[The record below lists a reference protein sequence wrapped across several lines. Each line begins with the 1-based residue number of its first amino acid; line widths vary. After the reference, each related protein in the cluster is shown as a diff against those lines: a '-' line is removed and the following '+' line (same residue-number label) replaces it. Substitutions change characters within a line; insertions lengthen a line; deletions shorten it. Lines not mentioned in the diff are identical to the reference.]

1 MQNSLSEWDQDLS
14 SDEDEIYR
22 SFYRAL
28 QRTEGFGLFFVRC
41 VEGERNKLIERLQ
54 QDLPKKKIE
63 RLALDRPVEDG
74 NLYKIISQLPNRNE
88 IDVLFI
94 AGIEKSLEPYIQPGY
109 GGQGDYYKRDTV
121 PRVLGHL
128 NLQRER
134 FRDDFPFAI
143 VFLVP
148 LFALKY
154 FMLRSPDF
162 FDWRSGLFEF
172 PQEKEDVDQ
181 ASSRYLEMEY
191 DDFSNLTHSERFNL
205 LREFQSLID
214 EDHQSTE
221 NKVELWRKQGLIW
234 SADDNPEAA
243 LASYDRALEIKPDSH
258 EAWYGR
264 GTALPK
270 LERYEEAIASYDRA
284 LKIKPN
290 SHEAWYGRGSALD
303 ALKRY
308 EEAIASYDRALEIKP
323 GSHEAWYNRG
333 NILGSLERYEEAI
346 VSYDRALEI
355 KPDKHAAWNNRGT
368 ALDDLER
375 YEEAIA
381 SYDRALEI
389 KPDNHYA
396 WYNRGY
402 ALGNLE
408 RYEEAIASYDRALE
422 IKPDDHKAWDNRGYA
437 LGNLERYEEAIAS
450 YDRALEIKPD
460 FANAIYNKACCYAL
474 QAHIETAI
482 AHLQQAIAL
491 DPNYREMAKTDSD
504 FDYIR
509 DNQRFQELLNES

>member
-22 SFYRAL
+22 YFYRAL

-41 VEGERNKLIERLQ
+41 VEGERNKLLIERLQ

-63 RLALDRPVEDG
+63 RLTLDRPVEDG

-172 PQEKEDVDQ
+172 PTNKNEVAL
-181 ASSRYLEMEY
+181 ASFQMLSIDY
-191 DDFSNLTHSERFNL
+191 DLCVQLTHEERLDL
-205 LREFQSLID
+205 LRDIQSLID
-214 EDHQSTE
+214 ENNLLPEQLLPEMKSD
-221 NKVELWRKQGLIW
+221 LWLKQGMIW
-234 SADDNPEAA
+234 AADKNFH
-243 LASYDRALEIKPDSH
+243 S
-258 EAWYGR
+258 
-264 GTALPK
+264 
-270 LERYEEAIASYDRA
+270 
-284 LKIKPN
+284 
-290 SHEAWYGRGSALD
+290 
-303 ALKRY
+303 
-308 EEAIASYDRALEIKP
+308 
-323 GSHEAWYNRG
+323 
-333 NILGSLERYEEAI
+333 AI
-346 VSYDRALEI
+346 VSYDHALELNPNFDEALI
-355 KPDKHAAWNNRGT
+355 NRGA
-368 ALDDLER
+368 ALFNLGR
-375 YEEAIA
+375 YEEALA
-381 SYDRALEI
+381 DYDRASESRS
-389 KPDNHYA
+389 NHYA
-396 WYNRGY
+396 WYNRGTILCN
-402 ALGNLE
+402 LG
-408 RYEEAIASYDRALE
+408 RYEEAINAYDRALA
-422 IKPDDHKAWDNRGYA
+422 IKPDYASAWNNRGVTLSN
-437 LGNLERYEEAIAS
+437 LGRDREAITS
-450 YDRALEIKPD
+450 YKEALKTFSND
-460 FANAIYNKACCYAL
+460 ANVIYNQACCYAL
-474 QAHIETAI
+474 QADIEAAI
-482 AHLQQAIAL
+482 AHIQQAIAL

-504 FDYIR
+504 FDRIR
-509 DNQRFQELLNES
+509 DDQRFQNLLTGED

>member
-14 SDEDEIYR
+14 SDEEEIYR

-41 VEGERNKLIERLQ
+41 VEEERNKLIERLQ

-63 RLALDRPVEDG
+63 RLTLDRPVEDG

-172 PQEKEDVDQ
+172 PQKKDEVDK
-181 ASSRYLEMEY
+181 ASFRYLEMEY
-191 DDFSNLTHSERFNL
+191 NDFFNLTHLEKFDL
-205 LREFQSLID
+205 LREVQSLID

-221 NKVELWRKQGLIW
+221 NKVDLWQRQGLIW
-234 SADDNPEAA
+234 AADGNFEAA
-243 LASYDRALEIKPDSH
+243 L
-258 EAWYGR
+258 
-264 GTALPK
+264 
-270 LERYEEAIASYDRA
+270 
-284 LKIKPN
+284 
-290 SHEAWYGRGSALD
+290 
-303 ALKRY
+303 
-308 EEAIASYDRALEIKP
+308 
-323 GSHEAWYNRG
+323 
-333 NILGSLERYEEAI
+333 
-346 VSYDRALEI
+346 VSFDRALEI
-355 KPDKHAAWNNRGT
+355 KPDKDEAWNNRGI
-368 ALDDLER
+368 ALGNLER
-375 YEEAIA
+375 YEAAIA

-389 KPDNHYA
+389 KPDY
-396 WYNRGY
+396 
-402 ALGNLE
+402 
-408 RYEEAIASYDRALE
+408 
-422 IKPDDHKAWDNRGYA
+422 
-437 LGNLERYEEAIAS
+437 
-450 YDRALEIKPD
+450 
-460 FANAIYNKACCYAL
+460 ANAVYGKACCNAL
-474 QAHIETAI
+474 RADIEATI

-491 DPNYREMAKTDSD
+491 DPNYREIAKTDSD
-504 FDYIR
+504 FDRIR
-509 DNQRFQELLNES
+509 DDQRLQELLEE